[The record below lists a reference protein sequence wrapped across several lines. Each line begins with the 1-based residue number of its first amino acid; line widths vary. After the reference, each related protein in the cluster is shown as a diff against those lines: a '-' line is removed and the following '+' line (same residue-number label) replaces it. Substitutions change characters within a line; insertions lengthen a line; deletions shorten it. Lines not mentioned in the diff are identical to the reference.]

1 MENADAAPLRRL
13 AGLASTDCV
22 RDALRLLADYAGGV
36 WWPEDAG
43 MGAVTA
49 LAKSLLQMEADA
61 TSGRAVA
68 AGLKRKLDEKEAQL
82 LDVVAEGTSSTRL
95 AEELATA
102 RETTAQLT
110 EQLSASFESLFDRT
124 RVSVSEEN
132 AELRKEVASL
142 RSSVRELQE
151 QLQSVRKGAP
161 SSGSLDFLGGGGEE
175 GKAGTSVRRVRKE
188 GQEEEG

>member
-1 MENADAAPLRRL
+1 MDYADATPLRRL
-13 AGLASTDCV
+13 VGVASTNCV
-22 RDALRLLADYAGGV
+22 RDALKLLADYAGGV
-36 WWPEDAG
+36 WWPEDADIG
-43 MGAVTA
+43 TVTA
-49 LAKSLLQMEADA
+49 MAKALLQVEADA

-82 LDVVAEGTSSTRL
+82 LDVVAEGTPSTRL

-110 EQLSASFESLFDRT
+110 EQLSASFETLFDRT

-132 AELRKEVASL
+132 VELRKEVASL

-151 QLQSVRKGAP
+151 QLLAVRKGAP
-161 SSGSLDFLGGGGEE
+161 SGSLDFLGGGE

-188 GQEEEG
+188 GQEEER